1 MVWTAWACL
10 SDEPEKPEIKRSS
23 WATNKACQAVPVCC
37 HHIPCDEAFP
47 RHVAGSGLR
56 ASAWSVTSYDSKIVK
71 KKTADK
77 QKIPTFLSTC
87 ISKLII
93 FLSFGLFAWRGPS
106 YWKVVVMLSID
117 FGQVSNQMMT
127 TCHQGKTSELSR
139 ETKLNSNK
147 VINVYVYMSLY
158 FVYI

>member
-10 SDEPEKPEIKRSS
+10 SDEPDKPEIKRSS
-23 WATNKACQAVPVCC
+23 WATNKACQAVSVCC

-71 KKTADK
+71 KKRQTSRKYQHSYLRVSA
-77 QKIPTFLSTC
+77 S
-87 ISKLII
+87 
-93 FLSFGLFAWRGPS
+93 LFFPVFRSVCLTWTQLLESGSDAINRFWPGEQPNDDHLPPRQ
-106 YWKVVVMLSID
+106 D
-117 FGQVSNQMMT
+117 FGAQ
-127 TCHQGKTSELSR
+127 SR
-139 ETKLNSNK
+139 PNSL
-147 VINVYVYMSLY
+147 VIKVYVYMSLH